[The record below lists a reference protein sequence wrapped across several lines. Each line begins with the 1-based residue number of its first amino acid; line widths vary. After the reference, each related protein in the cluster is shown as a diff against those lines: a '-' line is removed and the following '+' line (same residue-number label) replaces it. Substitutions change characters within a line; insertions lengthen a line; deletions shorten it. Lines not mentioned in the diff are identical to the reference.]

1 MLAAIADTEAQ
12 LEGCQADLRACEE
25 ALKLRTDEL
34 VACRSERDALLA
46 ALKKFRCSLVTS
58 VTCQD
63 SDPMLAFLRHKQR

>member
-1 MLAAIADTEAQ
+1 MAGVVDPESQ
-12 LEGCQADLRACEE
+12 LKVCQADLRACEE

-46 ALKKFRCSLVTS
+46 ALKKLRCSLVTS
-58 VTCQD
+58 VTCHD